1 MSEVVESYNS
11 FIHLMWIKNCD
22 ERQEWSQ
29 PKLTKEEYTRA
40 NGTFLE
46 DSFWMAH
53 MGNKHWD
60 GKRYA

>member
-1 MSEVVESYNS
+1 
-11 FIHLMWIKNCD
+11 MWIKNCD

-29 PKLTKEEYTRA
+29 PKLTKEEYISA

>member
-29 PKLTKEEYTRA
+29 PKLTKEEYIKA

-53 MGNKHWD
+53 MGSKHWD